1 MMKSNEL
8 EPKSDYTIQTFNDVK
23 LSVVVAFERTGTDV
37 KNIENIVTDL
47 MLEFSHVNTNDI
59 LQAIRNGGLGMYGKT
74 YKLTTQEICI
84 WIRTYLKDN
93 SPVKAFHPTIYD

>member
-84 WIRTYLKDN
+84 WIRTYLKEN

>member
-1 MMKSNEL
+1 L